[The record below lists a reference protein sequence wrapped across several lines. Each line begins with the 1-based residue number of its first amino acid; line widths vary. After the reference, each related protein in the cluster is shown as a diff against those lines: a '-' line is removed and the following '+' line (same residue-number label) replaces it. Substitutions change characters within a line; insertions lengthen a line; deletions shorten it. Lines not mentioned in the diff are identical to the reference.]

1 MKHAMKS
8 AVIGVC
14 LGIAL
19 LFVQISLK
27 LDEEKFLQAY
37 WVVALTVVGGA
48 IAINLCYNAFY
59 LHKLRKMAKLWLD
72 ENPQKY
78 VDGVEALLKT
88 AKGRRLRSLLTL
100 NLAGGYVGAKQ
111 YDRAIAI
118 LEGFPDKELKGA
130 VEKVVHRINLCLSY
144 FYTAQY
150 EKAIS
155 LYHENEQLFQKFR
168 HDRTYGPHI
177 ALIDIIAAIINKQ
190 FDLAQERLAAAK
202 ASCTT
207 APFQEAFLE
216 IENTLNELRAAS
228 DT

>member
-1 MKHAMKS
+1 MKHVMKS
-8 AVIGVC
+8 VLIGVC

-48 IAINLCYNAFY
+48 IAINLSYNAFY

-100 NLAGGYVGAKQ
+100 NLAGGYVGAKE

-118 LEGFPDKELKGA
+118 LEGFSDKELKGA

-150 EKAIS
+150 DKAIS
-155 LYHENEQLFQKFR
+155 LYNENQALFQKFR
-168 HDRTYGPHI
+168 DDKTYGAHVV
-177 ALIDIIAAIINKQ
+177 LIDIIAAIVNKQ
-190 FDLAQERLAAAK
+190 FDLAQERLATAK

-207 APFQEAFLE
+207 APFQTAYVE
-216 IENTLNELRAAS
+216 IENTLNELRKS
-228 DT
+228 E